1 MNKISRV
8 CVYCGASPGKHPA
21 YKTMAQR
28 LGKLLA
34 SHHIGL
40 VYGGGDVGVM
50 GDIAN
55 AVLQEGGEV
64 IGIIPKA
71 LATKEVAHFGVTE
84 IEIVDSMHTRKARMA
99 ELSDAFIALPG
110 GIGTMEELFET
121 WTWAQLGYHQ
131 KPVGLLNTAGYYT
144 PLLDFLDKMV
154 LQGFLQEKQRHML
167 LVDTNPVHLLEKIS
181 AYRAPAVPQWLAK
194 EEL

>member
-1 MNKISRV
+1 MKLSRI
-8 CVYCGASPGKHPA
+8 CVYCGSSHGHHLA
-21 YKTMAQR
+21 YQTMARR
-28 LGKLLA
+28 LGDLLVTRQ
-34 SHHIGL
+34 IGL
-40 VYGGGDVGVM
+40 VYGGGDVGLM
-50 GDIAN
+50 GEIAN
-55 AVLQEGGEV
+55 AVMQGGGEV

-71 LATKEVAHFGVTE
+71 LATKEVAHFGITE
-84 IEIVDSMHTRKARMA
+84 LEVVDSMHIRKARMA

-121 WTWAQLGYHQ
+121 WTWAQLGYHN

-154 LQGFLQEKQRHML
+154 LQGFLRDKHRRML
-167 LVDTNPVHLLEKIS
+167 VVDSDPVALLEKL
-181 AYRAPAVPQWLAK
+181 ATYRPPVVQKWLAQ

>member
-1 MNKISRV
+1 
-8 CVYCGASPGKHPA
+8 
-21 YKTMAQR
+21 
-28 LGKLLA
+28 LA

-154 LQGFLQEKQRHML
+154 LQGFLKEKQRHML